1 MKKILTT
8 LLIAVLWSNTI
19 YANIKNI
26 GNGISIKLPNG
37 YHYFDITLKQ
47 IVSRFPSIDISDFTN
62 SEFGI
67 GPNAKL
73 VILANDKKTIKLAN
87 DISTVSGLVK
97 LTEDYWEPFL
107 SLEED
112 PVFMKIIKS
121 YAKKN
126 FSKIDLDNAS
136 DEEWQIIFI
145 TVFNDKKFL
154 KKIDQY
160 IRPFIDKFKSDYE
173 FDKITLI
180 FIGDKKLEFVNEL
193 KKLSISEAKNLLSE
207 GIKTMSKED
216 PALKIYK
223 DFKYKIGKNSKGNLY
238 LYSND
243 ISYLDSDPL
252 FKQLKYIKKSD
263 TILTTDN
270 EKLVTISSQ
279 CIKKCNSTDFLQIIG
294 PTNLYKGFA
303 NNQIKTPIIKNNSDI
318 VFQLKKLND
327 LYKSGSL
334 TKDEFN
340 KAKKKLLN

>member
-1 MKKILTT
+1 MAQLKKQ
-8 LLIAVLWSNTI
+8 N
-19 YANIKNI
+19 
-26 GNGISIKLPNG
+26 
-37 YHYFDITLKQ
+37 
-47 IVSRFPSIDISDFTN
+47 
-62 SEFGI
+62 
-67 GPNAKL
+67 
-73 VILANDKKTIKLAN
+73 
-87 DISTVSGLVK
+87 
-97 LTEDYWEPFL
+97 
-107 SLEED
+107 EEN
-112 PVFMKIIKS
+112 PYKEA
-121 YAKKN
+121 YP
-126 FSKIDLDNAS
+126 
-136 DEEWQIIFI
+136 
-145 TVFNDKKFL
+145 TVF

-216 PALKIYK
+216 PAFKIYK
-223 DFKYKIGKNSKGNLY
+223 DFKYKIGKNLKGNLY

-318 VFQLKKLND
+318 VSQLKKLND
-327 LYKSGSL
+327 LYKSGVL

>member
-145 TVFNDKKFL
+145 TVFKNNGASLD
-154 KKIDQY
+154 IA
-160 IRPFIDKFKSDYE
+160 
-173 FDKITLI
+173 ITLYLAGTDTNSSRSCT
-180 FIGDKKLEFVNEL
+180 FF
-193 KKLSISEAKNLLSE
+193 
-207 GIKTMSKED
+207 
-216 PALKIYK
+216 
-223 DFKYKIGKNSKGNLY
+223 NSKKVSSSILFLSAEGKLIHTFP
-238 LYSND
+238 SSA
-243 ISYLDSDPL
+243 SYQRS
-252 FKQLKYIKKSD
+252 IA
-263 TILTTDN
+263 IL
-270 EKLVTISSQ
+270 
-279 CIKKCNSTDFLQIIG
+279 
-294 PTNLYKGFA
+294 
-303 NNQIKTPIIKNNSDI
+303 
-318 VFQLKKLND
+318 
-327 LYKSGSL
+327 
-334 TKDEFN
+334 
-340 KAKKKLLN
+340 

>member
-136 DEEWQIIFI
+136 DEEWQII
-145 TVFNDKKFL
+145 L
-154 KKIDQY
+154 WRRDQGG
-160 IRPFIDKFKSDYE
+160 R
-173 FDKITLI
+173 
-180 FIGDKKLEFVNEL
+180 
-193 KKLSISEAKNLLSE
+193 
-207 GIKTMSKED
+207 
-216 PALKIYK
+216 
-223 DFKYKIGKNSKGNLY
+223 
-238 LYSND
+238 
-243 ISYLDSDPL
+243 
-252 FKQLKYIKKSD
+252 
-263 TILTTDN
+263 
-270 EKLVTISSQ
+270 
-279 CIKKCNSTDFLQIIG
+279 
-294 PTNLYKGFA
+294 
-303 NNQIKTPIIKNNSDI
+303 
-318 VFQLKKLND
+318 
-327 LYKSGSL
+327 
-334 TKDEFN
+334 
-340 KAKKKLLN
+340 